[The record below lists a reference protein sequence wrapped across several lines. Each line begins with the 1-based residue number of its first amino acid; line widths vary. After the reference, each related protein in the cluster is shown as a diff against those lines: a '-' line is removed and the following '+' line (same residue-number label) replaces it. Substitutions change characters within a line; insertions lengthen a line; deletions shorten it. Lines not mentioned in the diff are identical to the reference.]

1 MRISDWSSDVCSS
14 DLPASRAET
23 IGKMMGAPKA
33 LASLARYLQQRDVR
47 IVHTNEGPM
56 HVTWGPA
63 ARLAGR
69 KLLWHHRSSPRAKG
83 LRFLAP
89 PLAHRVAS
97 VSRFAAPRPGGF
109 SAAGRSEER
118 RGGEGGGS

>member
-1 MRISDWSSDVCSS
+1 
-14 DLPASRAET
+14 
-23 IGKMMGAPKA
+23 MMGAPKA

-89 PLAHRVAS
+89 LLAHRVAS
-97 VSRFAAPRPGGF
+97 VSRFAAPR
-109 SAAGRSEER
+109 SEEHTSELQSLMR
-118 RGGEGGGS
+118 ISYAVFCLQNKT

>member
-83 LRFLAP
+83 LRF
-89 PLAHRVAS
+89 
-97 VSRFAAPRPGGF
+97 
-109 SAAGRSEER
+109 RSEER
-118 RGGEGGGS
+118 RVGQECDRTCRSRGRQVN